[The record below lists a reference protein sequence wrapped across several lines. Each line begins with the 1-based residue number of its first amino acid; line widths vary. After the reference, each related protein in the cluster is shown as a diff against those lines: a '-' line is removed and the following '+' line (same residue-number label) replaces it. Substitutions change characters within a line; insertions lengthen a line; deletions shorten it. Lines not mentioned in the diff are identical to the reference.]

1 MKSVSD
7 NFAIKNSNLSEIERV
22 IILHR
27 FGLEGNQPKTLAE
40 ISALTGYTAM
50 GIQKAEKRAL
60 LKLRKDDLF
69 KELLT

>member
-1 MKSVSD
+1 M
-7 NFAIKNSNLSEIERV
+7 LTPIEKTT
-22 IILHR
+22 ISHR
-27 FGLEGNQPKTLAE
+27 FGLEDNEPKTLAE

-50 GIQKAEKRAL
+50 GIQNAEKRAL